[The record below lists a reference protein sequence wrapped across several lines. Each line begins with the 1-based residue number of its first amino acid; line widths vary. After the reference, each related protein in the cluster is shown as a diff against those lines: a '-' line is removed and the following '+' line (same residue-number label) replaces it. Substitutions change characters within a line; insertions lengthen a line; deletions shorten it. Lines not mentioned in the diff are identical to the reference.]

1 MAPIPW
7 VTSQSGVRIT
17 VNDWL
22 KDPTL
27 IPAYIISL
35 LDQGF
40 LADAILR
47 PGGSAPSGVVRYEE
61 TTPLYSDSLIE
72 TRAEGSEIPIGS
84 VSRGVPN
91 VAYTQDRAIRLLITE
106 EMRRRDSIDMFA
118 RGIAQITNTMKRAYD
133 DMFVASVLN
142 NVNIF
147 SQAASASWGTTT
159 TDIRGDIL
167 AAAQKIEGAQDGQGS
182 ELGYEADTLIVNRN
196 TKFDI
201 ITSDQ
206 FNKVYQYGGNLTD
219 ENLMYTGK
227 LPVKI
232 LQYDVLFSPRVPA
245 NVAIL
250 LQRNQCGFICDE
262 VPLRSMDMVEDRN
275 RLSWSS
281 IVQRASAM
289 GIDQPK
295 SVCKITGV

>member
-22 KDPTL
+22 KDPTI